1 MSFLDDVDTS
11 FLTEEFIQA
20 FEKQQREDQLA
31 LEALAWLRDGA
42 EPEPDR
48 PIGYEMD
55 LEQCYEDIM
64 NWLRDDW
71 ESSL

>member
-1 MSFLDDVDTS
+1 MRFIQDIDTS

-31 LEALAWLRDGA
+31 LEALAWLRNGT

-48 PIGYEMD
+48 PLWYEEE
-55 LEQCYEDIM
+55 LEQCYEDIID
-64 NWLRDDW
+64 WLRDDW
-71 ESSL
+71 ESGL

>member
-1 MSFLDDVDTS
+1 MSFLDDIDTS

-31 LEALAWLRDGA
+31 LEVLAWLRNFS

-48 PIGYEMD
+48 PIWYELE

-64 NWLRDDW
+64 DWLRDDW
-71 ESSL
+71 ESGL